1 MRPPVVKAAPRMPSE
16 MEDEFRHGDELSFST
31 VFENLAAALDGLAD
45 LCAVIQSD
53 IGGSVSGL
61 GDCPEGLVSHL
72 QNIDRLQQNLE
83 DLSTFH
89 NTFSRLDISHSLSWS
104 DQEFLGRYMVLSS
117 LKSRIFPVS
126 PEDMHQEKSGV
137 FDLF

>member
-1 MRPPVVKAAPRMPSE
+1 MRAPAANQDPGALVE
-16 MEDEFRHGDELSFST
+16 KDDEFRHGDELPLNV
-31 VFENLAAALDGLAD
+31 VFENLSSVLDGLAD

-53 IGGSVSGL
+53 IGGTVSEIP
-61 GDCPEGLVSHL
+61 DCPDSLVSYL

-89 NTFSRLDISHSLSWS
+89 GSMSRLGLVKSLTWTE
-104 DQEFLGRYMVLSS
+104 QEFLGRYLVLSS
-117 LKSRIFPVS
+117 LKSRIFPVN
-126 PEDMHQEKSGV
+126 PDEMHNENSGV